1 MGSWLRLILWDGRRR
16 GGGEVRNNF
25 SAAKDVELVQLQ
37 MITDDYRRPPSSG
50 SSKAWG
56 GKKQKNNSEQVS
68 SLQKM
73 KLFLLNGA
81 L

>member
-1 MGSWLRLILWDGRRR
+1 MAKANPMGQDGTV
-16 GGGEVRNNF
+16 GGGEEEERSGTIF

-37 MITDDYRRPPSSG
+37 MITDDYRRLRTSSLF
-50 SSKAWG
+50 WV
-56 GKKQKNNSEQVS
+56 QMKNLFKVS
-68 SLQKM
+68 SFQKI

>member
-56 GKKQKNNSEQVS
+56 GKTTKKQLRT
-68 SLQKM
+68 SLFITENEVI
-73 KLFLLNGA
+73 LA
-81 L
+81 

>member
-1 MGSWLRLILWDGRRR
+1 MAKANPMGQDGTV
-16 GGGEVRNNF
+16 GGGEEGEEEERSGTIF

-37 MITDDYRRPPSSG
+37 MITDDYRRLRTSSLF
-50 SSKAWG
+50 WV
-56 GKKQKNNSEQVS
+56 QMKNLFKVS
-68 SLQKM
+68 SFQKI